1 MVVKAP
7 NIHQKKT
14 GIGTMCISK
23 GKLRDTKDPDSVV
36 SDITFYSWDAI
47 QECRGEECPADK
59 YCPYER
65 VGKCMTML
73 KFLKA
78 TATSLVFKN
87 PDISQDIVFRVGTE
101 LMPLYSQMLRFF
113 IEEIGIKEA
122 SYKNRGKLGVHP
134 IFKEI
139 RECIKLIG
147 VTRQKI
153 GINISL
159 ETPDPHSVFQG
170 YKPLRTSRKPRD
182 AYE

>member
-1 MVVKAP
+1 
-7 NIHQKKT
+7 
-14 GIGTMCISK
+14 
-23 GKLRDTKDPDSVV
+23 
-36 SDITFYSWDAI
+36 
-47 QECRGEECPADK
+47 
-59 YCPYER
+59 
-65 VGKCMTML
+65 ML
-73 KFLKA
+73 KPWKGHEWGA
-78 TATSLVFKN
+78 KK
-87 PDISQDIVFRVGTE
+87 
-101 LMPLYSQMLRFF
+101 
-113 IEEIGIKEA
+113 IEKLFEWGKEIGIKEA